1 MSARRSASPSASRF
15 VRPLAL
21 ALALTAASCTG
32 DGRTPL
38 VVYSPHGR
46 DLLQLFEAEFE
57 RARPGI
63 DFRFLDMGSQE
74 VYDRI
79 RSERANPQADVWF
92 GGPDAIFAR
101 AAAEGLLAPLRP
113 AWAEAVPEASRAPGD
128 FYFGT
133 YRTLPVVVWNSAAV
147 DAAAAPADWEDLLAP
162 RFAGRLLVRDPMAS
176 GVMRTFFGYVLAR
189 AEADTGSTDAG
200 WAWLARLDAA
210 TRDYVANPALLFE
223 KLARGEGDVTV
234 WELTDVL
241 LHRAAGDSL
250 GFALPA
256 SGTPVI
262 DDSVALVAGAPHA
275 AAAAEFLDWVGSLE
289 AQSLA
294 AERAFRLPARQDLT
308 ADRLPEWAREVL
320 AQLVVADYDADR
332 AAAQGPA
339 WMSRW
344 DEQVRGRGAAA
355 AGVLA
360 P

>member
-1 MSARRSASPSASRF
+1 MTARHSASPSTARL
-15 VRPLAL
+15 VGPLAL
-21 ALALTAASCTG
+21 ALALGLAGCAG

-113 AWAEAVPEASRAPGD
+113 AWADAVPAASRAPGD
-128 FYFGT
+128 LYFGT
-133 YRTLPVVVWNSAAV
+133 YRTLPVLVWNSATV

-162 RFAGRLLVRDPMAS
+162 RFEGRLLVRDPMAS
-176 GVMRTFFGYVLAR
+176 GVMRTFFAYVLAR
-189 AEADTGSTDAG
+189 SEADTGSTDAG

-241 LHRAAGDSL
+241 LHRAAGDPL

-262 DDSVALVAGAPHA
+262 DDSVALVSGAPHA
-275 AAAAEFLDWVGSLE
+275 AAATEFLDWVGSVE

-320 AQLVVADYDADR
+320 ARLVVADYDADR

-355 AGVLA
+355 AGGSK